1 MSFSQKL
8 CRFMEAKQISAYKM
22 SKETG
27 ISDRLIGYWRKG
39 EMLPNAENLMI
50 IADYFDTSIDY
61 LLDREKNDT
70 TIHTGDNTGDNNNSS
85 INITSNNLD
94 ETTMQVAE
102 MFSNMNIKNKAKVLS
117 FMVELNET

>member
-1 MSFSQKL
+1 
-8 CRFMEAKQISAYKM
+8 MEVKQISAYKM

-39 EMLPNAENLMI
+39 DMLPNAENLMI
-50 IADYFDTSIDY
+50 IADYFNTSIDY
-61 LLDREKNDT
+61 LLDREKKDT
-70 TIHTGDNTGDNNNSS
+70 TIHTGDNTGNNNNSS
-85 INITSNNLD
+85 INIASNNLD

-117 FMVELNET
+117 FMIELNET

>member
-8 CRFMEAKQISAYKM
+8 SHFMEIKKISAYKM

-39 EMLPNAENLMI
+39 EMSPNAENLMI
-50 IADYFDTSIDY
+50 IADYFNTSVDY
-61 LLDREKNDT
+61 LLDREKKDT
-70 TIHTGDNTGDNNNSS
+70 TIQTGDNTGDNNSS
-85 INITSNNLD
+85 ININSNNLD

-117 FMVELNET
+117 FMIELSET

>member
-8 CRFMEAKQISAYKM
+8 CYFMDTHKISAYRM
-22 SKETG
+22 SKSTG

-39 EMLPNAENLMI
+39 EMLPNAENLII
-50 IADYFDTSIDY
+50 IADYFDTSIDF
-61 LLDREKNDT
+61 LIDREKNDT
-70 TIHTGDNTGDNNNSS
+70 TLHTGNNAGNNNNSS
-85 INITSNNLD
+85 INIASNHLD

-117 FMVELNET
+117 FMIELSET